1 MNQKEFFIRLDDG
14 TRVPVTADVYYEI
27 TRSDEREKK
36 FYQREKERMLSL
48 DYEYEEGATLQDF
61 EHDYD
66 SNLVDKQSRMRPE
79 DAFFYKERIQTLS
92 NALCIL
98 SEQLRKIVKS
108 YYFDE
113 KSDRA
118 IAEELGWKREKV
130 TYQRNKALELMKKY
144 FEKN

>member
-1 MNQKEFFIRLDDG
+1 MDQKEFFITLEDG

-27 TRSDEREKK
+27 TRSNEREKK

-48 DYEYEEGATLQDF
+48 DFEYEEGSTLLDY

-66 SNLVDKQSRMRPE
+66 YKVVEKQRQMRPE
-79 DAFFYKERIQTLS
+79 DALLNKERIKLLS
-92 NALCIL
+92 QALCVL
-98 SEQLRKIVKS
+98 TDQLREIVKS

-113 KSDRA
+113 ESDRA
-118 IAEELGWKREKV
+118 IAEKLGWKREKV